1 MDANISPKSFEGY
14 MCALDYYWEKGKR
27 YSGNPIYADL
37 EALRKYHPTA
47 TDLGIVRVRVQGIE
61 VVEASDFTNAA
72 GMALEDK

>member
-37 EALRKYHPTA
+37 EALRKYHPT
-47 TDLGIVRVRVQGIE
+47 
-61 VVEASDFTNAA
+61 
-72 GMALEDK
+72 